1 MLIMMT
7 VLLGYIDLWYTPFL
21 LCCIILDATWVPTLA
36 AQEIIAMT
44 LNTMG
49 VTPAICHST
58 FLCLLTIGEM
68 HDIVG

>member
-7 VLLGYIDLWYTPFL
+7 VLLEYIDLLVYTLL

-58 FLCLLTIGEM
+58 FFAFYPNLTEG
-68 HDIVG
+68 